1 MLSAITAPAPP
12 SLYKHHICLRS
23 TIPAFCT
30 FLVAPLQPEARGPQT
45 PAQTASLPKSAEASG
60 LTSREFVV
68 CCVAV
73 PAKVPQLQQSAKASV
88 GGVAVVACWQ
98 HAGLRQL
105 STSAGLCQLSPPLD
119 AVPPMLDHHRLRRLG
134 TRTLADSA
142 HAFVSRA
149 SLVPAFASAADFSSA
164 LPLPSVV
171 LVGTVASFWWKPPP
185 ANSACL
191 SLKRL
196 AKVR

>member
-98 HAGLRQL
+98 HACLRQL

-119 AVPPMLDHHRLRRLG
+119 AVPPMLDDHRLRKLLQSSCPRPSALAILC
-134 TRTLADSA
+134 RSQFATLIRVFAM
-142 HAFVSRA
+142 
-149 SLVPAFASAADFSSA
+149 SLPCLFRAFAPAVTRVLRA
-164 LPLPSVV
+164 LPRT
-171 LVGTVASFWWKPPP
+171 GQDT
-185 ANSACL
+185 
-191 SLKRL
+191 
-196 AKVR
+196 